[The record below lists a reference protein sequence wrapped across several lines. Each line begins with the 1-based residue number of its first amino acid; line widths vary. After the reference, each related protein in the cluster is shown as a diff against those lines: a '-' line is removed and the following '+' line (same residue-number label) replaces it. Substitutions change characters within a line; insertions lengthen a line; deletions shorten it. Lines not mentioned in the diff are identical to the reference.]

1 MGAPVL
7 EGEVHALLVDV
18 EGRDG
23 VPGKLDHLVIMII
36 MVIMFIMFIMVIK
49 VIMDILIILIIMN
62 ILVFVGI
69 APNYDLVLQLAI
81 VSTSMQPECVKGDNR
96 YNLSFLP
103 SVCTTVGENWGEMK

>member
-36 MVIMFIMFIMVIK
+36 MVIKVIK
-49 VIMDILIILIIMN
+49 VIMDILVILIIMN

-69 APNYDLVLQLAI
+69 PPDYHLVLQLAI
-81 VSTSMQPECVKGDNR
+81 VSTSVQPERIESDNR

-103 SVCTTVGENWGEMK
+103 SVCTTVGENWEEMK

>member
-69 APNYDLVLQLAI
+69 PPDYHLVLQLAI
-81 VSTSMQPECVKGDNR
+81 VSTSVQPERVKGNNR

-103 SVCTTVGENWGEMK
+103 SVCTTVGENWEEMK

>member
-18 EGRDG
+18 EGGDG
-23 VPGKLDHLVIMII
+23 VPGKLNHLVIM
-36 MVIMFIMFIMVIK
+36 VIMVIK
-49 VIMDILIILIIMN
+49 VIMDILVILIIMN

-69 APNYDLVLQLAI
+69 PPDYHLVLQLAI
-81 VSTSMQPECVKGDNR
+81 VSTGVQPERVKGDNR

-103 SVCTTVGENWGEMK
+103 SICTTVGEDWGETK

>member
-18 EGRDG
+18 EGGDG
-23 VPGKLDHLVIMII
+23 VPGKLDHLVIMI
-36 MVIMFIMFIMVIK
+36 MVIK
-49 VIMDILIILIIMN
+49 VIMDILVILIIMN

-69 APNYDLVLQLAI
+69 PPDYHLVLQLAI
-81 VSTSMQPECVKGDNR
+81 VSTGVQPERVKGDNR

-103 SVCTTVGENWGEMK
+103 SICTTVGEDWGETK